1 MEREKEWERER
12 KQLKQEAS
20 KADATKEVCHKIVDF
35 LNSYNFHWSSTYIF
49 Y

>member
-20 KADATKEVCHKIVDF
+20 EADAIKEVHF
-35 LNSYNFHWSSTYIF
+35 
-49 Y
+49 